1 MLGRQNTTS
10 PVLPLTV
17 EATSWPGQTA
27 WYLLDANGD
36 AVAVRCELG
45 KVAFTGPP
53 HRVRGLKRALENP
66 NTPGVGWKD
75 GEIISVHPHID
86 LM

>member
-1 MLGRQNTTS
+1 MLGRQNTAD
-10 PVLPLTV
+10 PALPLTV
-17 EATSWPGQTA
+17 ETTSWPGQTA

-45 KVAFTGPP
+45 LVTFTGPR
-53 HRVRGLKRALENP
+53 HRVRGLKRSLEKP
-66 NTPGVGWKD
+66 GTPGVGWKD